1 MAETRHM
8 TKSSSHLALAELPR
22 ASPTSIAPGP
32 DGVHRSLGEFLCE
45 IPMRVTVHS
54 DRNRQ
59 RSPIGSVLL
68 DIQLRQ
74 RSPAPMSS

>member
-8 TKSSSHLALAELPR
+8 TKSSAQLVLAELPR

-32 DGVHRSLGEFLCE
+32 DGHHRRLGEFSCE
-45 IPMRVTVHS
+45 ISMSVSAHS

-59 RSPIGSVLL
+59 TSPIGSVLL
-68 DIQLRQ
+68 DVQLRQ
-74 RSPAPMSS
+74 RSPAPTSS